1 MKNQLILIVICL
13 LAMFSSKSYS
23 QSNFSSPLIGV
34 GVVVSDLQ
42 KSLNFYINGIGMV
55 KEGEFSV
62 NSDVA
67 RRTGLTGG
75 IPFDVTVLK
84 LENSPVANQWKLMS
98 FGKKPKGKKHKF
110 IQDDFRMRYITITVK
125 SLKPCIERLK
135 MMGVE
140 FLGETPTQLS
150 ENSYFLLVQ
159 DPDGTFVELIGPM
172 E

>member
-1 MKNQLILIVICL
+1 MKNQLILIAICL
-13 LAMFSSKSYS
+13 MGMFPAKSYA

-34 GVVVSDLQ
+34 GVVASDLQ

-55 KEGEFSV
+55 KVGEFSV

-67 RRTGLTGG
+67 KRTGLTGG

-84 LENSPVANQWKLMS
+84 LIDSVDANQWKLMS
-98 FGKKPKGKKHKF
+98 FGKESKGKKQKF
-110 IQDDFRMRYITITVK
+110 IQDDTRMRYITINVK
-125 SLKPCIERLK
+125 SLKTYIERLK
-135 MMGVE
+135 MMGIE
-140 FLGETPTQLS
+140 FLGETPTKLG

>member
-1 MKNQLILIVICL
+1 MKNKLILITICL
-13 LAMFSSKSYS
+13 LAIIPAKTKA
-23 QSNFSSPLIGV
+23 QSNFSSPLFGV

-62 NSDVA
+62 NPDVA

-75 IPFDVTVLK
+75 IPFNVTVLK
-84 LENSPVANQWKLMS
+84 LENWTEANQWKLMS
-98 FGKKPKGKKHKF
+98 FGKKNKGKKHKF
-110 IQDDFRMRYITITVK
+110 IQDDFGMRYITINVK

-135 MMGVE
+135 MIGVE
-140 FLGETPTQLS
+140 FLGETPTQLG
-150 ENSYFLLVQ
+150 ENQYFLLVQ
-159 DPDGTFVELIGPM
+159 DPDGIFVELIGSM

>member
-1 MKNQLILIVICL
+1 MKNQLILIAVCL
-13 LAMFSSKSYS
+13 MAMFPAKSFA

-34 GVVVSDLQ
+34 GVVASDLQ

-55 KEGEFSV
+55 KAGEFSV

-67 RRTGLTGG
+67 KRTGLTGG

-84 LENSPVANQWKLMS
+84 LVDSEEANQWKLMS
-98 FGKKPKGKKHKF
+98 FGKKPKSKKQKY
-110 IQDDFRMRYITITVK
+110 IQDDTRMRYITINVK
-125 SLKPCIERLK
+125 SLKPAIERLRII
-135 MMGVE
+135 GVE
-140 FLGETPTQLS
+140 FLGETPTKLG

-172 E
+172 